1 MINCLIGLYNPYKF
15 DRNEYEGYD
24 LTRLMNY
31 SRFLLICEDRDY
43 GAAGN
48 VCPLFFNGA
57 SSFFAELPPPND
69 IKSLAKIYKHIEYL
83 EQLKYIQTNKT

>member
-1 MINCLIGLYNPYKF
+1 MINCLIGLYNPYKH

-31 SRFLLICEDRDY
+31 SRFLLVCEDRDY

-57 SSFFAELPPPND
+57 SSFFHELPQPTDNVGM
-69 IKSLAKIYKHIEYL
+69 ARIYRCIEEL
-83 EQLKYIQTNKT
+83 ERQKFQQVNN